1 MPPFVVAF
9 MVAAWR
15 RPLPV
20 LLPVY
25 AGAVPFGSALAPG
38 VGTRLASYL
47 SLSSLLALGLIVLV
61 PLRRHGNANPVRRL
75 PPAVAAGAL
84 FLPLVAP
91 TTLWPGTP
99 TPVRRL
105 PRAVAVWT
113 FSLAVIATT
122 TLWSVAP
129 RLTLSAVAALA
140 VTILLFAILA
150 TADVDASTLRRMEN
164 GILVGAALVCL
175 YALGQ
180 FLTGHLPVRPPG
192 GARAGQDLIG
202 ADHLAAALML
212 PLAIAAWR
220 VGRASRWRD
229 RAVYGATVV
238 VVIVGMLLTGS
249 RAGLIATLTIVV
261 ALAICSDRRKSMVAL
276 TLVVIGLVGAVLITQ
291 PGGVG
296 ARQTQTTSSG
306 RTDIWRVGLHVC
318 PHYCVIGAGWGTYGQ
333 VFEQSIVQTPGT
345 KLLREVAYQPHN
357 NWLLATVEAGALGIL
372 LILLGFGLAWR
383 DALLTP
389 PPWRGPPGAAGGGA
403 LCGRPLPLELRV

>member
-1 MPPFVVAF
+1 MAPFVVAF

-75 PPAVAAGAL
+75 PPAVA
-84 FLPLVAP
+84 
-91 TTLWPGTP
+91 
-99 TPVRRL
+99 
-105 PRAVAVWT
+105 VWT
-113 FSLAVIATT
+113 FFLAVIATT

-212 PLAIAAWR
+212 PLAIAALR

-238 VVIVGMLLTGS
+238 VVIVGMLLTGL
-249 RAGLIATLTIVV
+249 RAGLIATLTIIV

-276 TLVVIGLVGAVLITQ
+276 TLVVIGLLGAVLITK
-291 PGGVG
+291 PGGAG

-383 DALLTP
+383 DALLTAP
-389 PPWRGPPGAAGGGA
+389 RWRGPPVAAVAAVCVTGTFLSNFEFKYVWLVLIYA
-403 LCGRPLPLELRV
+403 VLARNVTLRTQAATPVEQP